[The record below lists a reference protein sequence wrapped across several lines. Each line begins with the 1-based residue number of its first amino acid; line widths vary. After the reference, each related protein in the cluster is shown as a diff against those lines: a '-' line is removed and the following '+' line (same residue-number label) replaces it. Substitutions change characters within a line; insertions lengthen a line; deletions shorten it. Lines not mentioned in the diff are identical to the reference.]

1 VPESLQIV
9 VDRALDDYATLIE
22 LGEDVE
28 EEWSYVND
36 LAEAWRQQLTDVTD
50 RRGTE
55 LLADT
60 TAAAVDRAIAEIRLI
75 ADSHRAMDWLSTYP
89 QVVLLAL
96 GEVP

>member
-1 VPESLQIV
+1 MQIV
-9 VDRALDDYATLIE
+9 VDRALDAYATLSE

-36 LAEAWRQQLTDVTD
+36 LAEAWRQQLADVAD
-50 RRGTE
+50 RRGSE
-55 LLADT
+55 LLADS

-75 ADSHRAMDWLSTYP
+75 ADPHRAIDWLSTYP

-96 GEVP
+96 GEAP